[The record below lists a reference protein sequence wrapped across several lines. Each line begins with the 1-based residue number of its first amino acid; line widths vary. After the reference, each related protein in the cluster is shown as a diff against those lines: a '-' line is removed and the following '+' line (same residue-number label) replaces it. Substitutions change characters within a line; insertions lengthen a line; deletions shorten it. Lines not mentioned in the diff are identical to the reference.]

1 MARLKFTGERAQDG
15 AWVSRPSARWGSP
28 PGEQSERRNHGMQA
42 DWLRQTGALAWLVHD
57 ALPPLAFRPAD
68 GRADSVLH
76 AEG

>member
-1 MARLKFTGERAQDG
+1 
-15 AWVSRPSARWGSP
+15 
-28 PGEQSERRNHGMQA
+28 MQA